1 MPQGGF
7 LEQKPRS
14 PGSLAIVIALH
25 AAAITALALSKM
37 EMPEGPIFTRIKT
50 KHIPLPPD
58 PPPVPPQKP
67 ADPKVVPPNNVVTAV
82 PPTVPTPRSDPPV
95 FRDPGL
101 VEAPVF
107 TGVPSG
113 PTIVPVPVPL
123 PPPPAPKVE
132 VRKEAQIDPRAELQ
146 PPYPSS
152 EERAGKE
159 GSVTLRVLIGS
170 DGRVKAAERL
180 RAASDAFWRATER
193 HALRNWRFRPATL
206 GGKPVESSKVMT
218 VHFELRG

>member
-37 EMPEGPIFTRIKT
+37 EMPKAEDLGPLIIKD
-50 KHIPLPPD
+50 IPVDPD
-58 PPPVPPQKP
+58 PPPVPVQKP
-67 ADPKVVPPNNVVTAV
+67 ADPKTAKQKTAVTIVPPRVT
-82 PPTVPTPRSDPPV
+82 TPRNDPIVFSDPGPVDPPV
-95 FRDPGL
+95 FTSLP
-101 VEAPVF
+101 P
-107 TGVPSG
+107 G
-113 PTIVPVPVPL
+113 PTTFPLPVPL
-123 PPPPAPKVE
+123 PPPPAPKAE

-159 GSVTLRVLIGS
+159 GSVTLRVLIGP

-180 RAASDAFWRATER
+180 RAASEAFWRATER